1 MGREKHWTAEGN
13 FVFIDERVEET
24 AHETEQ
30 KGGTRTVT
38 KNNRSRH
45 TETCY

>member
-13 FVFIDERVEET
+13 FVFIVERVEET

-30 KGGTRTVT
+30 KGGTRTVRKT
-38 KNNRSRH
+38 CSGH